1 MRTAHAS
8 LTRVIGRYLTLKQA
22 LGRRYDVER
31 RVLADIDAFLRQHG
45 TELTPET
52 FARWCVAQA
61 HLASGVRRNRMRIV
75 RNLCLYRRRT
85 EPLCFVPDVRLF
97 PPVHQARTP
106 YPFTEADISRVLAV
120 TTTLA
125 PTGGSPIRA
134 ETYHLAIVLLYTT
147 GMRRGELTRLTVGDY
162 DPRTQVVQIRA
173 SKFHKSRVVPVSADA
188 AKELAGYLRLRRQRG
203 FPVAPETPLLWH
215 RTQPGRPYSG
225 GGLGQGLRRLF
236 RLAGLRAETGQGPRV
251 HDVRHAFAVH
261 ALVRWYRAGADVQS
275 KLPLLAAY
283 MGHVS
288 IVSTERYL
296 HFLEPLATAASTRFA
311 QHYGTL
317 ITPETA
323 AGGAR

>member
-1 MRTAHAS
+1 MRTGHAR
-8 LTRVIGRYLTLKQA
+8 LTPVIRRYLTLKQA
-22 LGRRYDVER
+22 LGRRYEVER
-31 RVLADIDAFLRQHG
+31 RVLADIDAFLRTHG
-45 TELTPET
+45 AELTPKT
-52 FARWCVAQA
+52 FTHWCVAQA

-85 EPLCFVPDVRLF
+85 EPSCFVPDLQLF
-97 PPVHQARTP
+97 PSVHQVRAP
-106 YPFTEADISRVLAV
+106 YPFTEADIGRVLAA

-125 PTGGSPIRA
+125 PTVGSPIRA

-162 DPRTQVVQIRA
+162 DLRTQVVQIRA

-215 RTQPGRPYSG
+215 RTRPGRPYSG

-236 RLAGLRAETGQGPRV
+236 CLAGLRSETGQGPRV

-275 KLPLLAAY
+275 KLPFLAAY

-311 QHYGTL
+311 QHYGML
-317 ITPETA
+317 ITPETT